1 MRMPKATGYKKEKRK
16 RDKIFMYIKI
26 PINLLHDN
34 PFNSISECLF
44 YAFCASHTK
53 DETMTFNYSTEKLQE
68 VFPVSSSQ
76 LTRYL
81 TNLVD
86 LGIAENK
93 SYLLGYDGLKFSKKR
108 NYKVNTSLYYDS
120 FNYDEN
126 GKAKDYLNLNLGWV
140 MLYGMSLK
148 TALVLAFLWSS
159 YIYLGMPK
167 QQYLNTVNV
176 MEMTSIKDRRT
187 IYKALDQLSV
197 LGFITEKASDE
208 RYFRLIEVN
217 KDKCLCNSVEDLD
230 DSIYNVNM
238 KLLEIVKGKSKR
250 FIKSI
255 MSYLNEASSR
265 LGDVYWDAYN
275 AMLGYMP
282 ERFKFKPVINWRLLE

>member
-1 MRMPKATGYKKEKRK
+1 
-16 RDKIFMYIKI
+16 MYIKI

-34 PFNSISECLF
+34 PFNSINECLF

-81 TNLVD
+81 TNLVN

-93 SYLLGYDGLKFSKKR
+93 SYTLSYEGLKFSKKR

-120 FNYDEN
+120 FSYDEN
-126 GKAKDYLNLNLGWV
+126 GKPKDYLNLNLGWV

-159 YIYLGMPK
+159 YIYLGMPS
-167 QQYLNTVNV
+167 QQYLNTANV
-176 MEMTSIKDRRT
+176 MEMTSIKDRKT
-187 IYKALDQLSV
+187 VYKALDQLSV

-208 RYFRLIEVN
+208 RYYRMIELN
-217 KDKCLCNSVEDLD
+217 ENKCLCK
-230 DSIYNVNM
+230 SIYELDESIANFNNNI
-238 KLLEIVKGKSKR
+238 LDIIKGKSKR
-250 FIKSI
+250 FVKSLK
-255 MSYLNEASSR
+255 SYLDQASSR
-265 LGDVYWDAYN
+265 LGDIYWGAYE
-275 AMLGYMP
+275 AIVGELP
-282 ERFKFKPVINWRLLE
+282 ERFKFKPVIDWRFLE

>member
-1 MRMPKATGYKKEKRK
+1 
-16 RDKIFMYIKI
+16 MYIKI

-34 PFNSISECLF
+34 PFNSINECIF
-44 YAFCASHTK
+44 YAFCASHTE
-53 DETMTFNYSTEKLQE
+53 DETMTFNYSTETLQE

-140 MLYGMSLK
+140 MLYGMGLK
-148 TALVLAFLWSS
+148 TALVLAFLWTVK
-159 YIYLGMPK
+159 IYLGMPD
-167 QQYLNTVNV
+167 QQYVNTQNV
-176 MEMTSIKDRRT
+176 MDMTSIKDRRT
-187 IYKALDQLSV
+187 VYKALDQLIA
-197 LGFITEKASDE
+197 LGIITEKKSDE

-217 KDKCLCNSVEDLD
+217 KDRCLCNSTHDVHETIAHVDCN
-230 DSIYNVNM
+230 I
-238 KLLEIVKGKSKR
+238 LEFVKGKSKR
-250 FIKSI
+250 FINSLK
-255 MSYLNEASSR
+255 SYLKEASSR
-265 LGDVYWDAYN
+265 LGDVLWYPYSV
-275 AMLGYMP
+275 LIGELP
-282 ERFKFKPVINWRLLE
+282 ERFKFKPVNDWRFIE

>member
-1 MRMPKATGYKKEKRK
+1 
-16 RDKIFMYIKI
+16 MYIKI

-34 PFNSISECLF
+34 PFNSINECLF

-53 DETMTFNYSTEKLQE
+53 EETMTFNYSTEKLQE
-68 VFPVSSSQ
+68 VFPVSSAQ

-86 LGIAENK
+86 LGLAENK
-93 SYLLGYDGLKFSKKR
+93 SYLFSYEEIRCSSKR

-120 FNYDEN
+120 FSYDEN

-167 QQYLNTVNV
+167 QQYLSTANV
-176 MEMTSIKDRRT
+176 MEMTSIKDRKT
-187 IYKALDQLSV
+187 VYKALDQLIA
-197 LGFITEKASDE
+197 LGIITEKKSDE
-208 RYFRLIEVN
+208 RYFRLIELN
-217 KDKCLCNSVEDLD
+217 KDRCLCNSTHDVHETIAHVDCN
-230 DSIYNVNM
+230 I
-238 KLLEIVKGKSKR
+238 LEFVKGKSKR
-250 FIKSI
+250 FINSLK
-255 MSYLNEASSR
+255 SYLKEASSR
-265 LGDVYWDAYN
+265 LGDVLWYPYSV
-275 AMLGYMP
+275 LIGELP
-282 ERFKFKPVINWRLLE
+282 ERFKFKPVNDWRFIE

>member
-1 MRMPKATGYKKEKRK
+1 
-16 RDKIFMYIKI
+16 MYIKI

-34 PFNSISECLF
+34 PFNSINECLF

-53 DETMTFNYSTEKLQE
+53 EETMTFNYSTEKLQE
-68 VFPVSSSQ
+68 VFPVSSAQ

-81 TNLVD
+81 TNLVN
-86 LGIAENK
+86 LGLAENK
-93 SYLLGYDGLKFSKKR
+93 SYLFGYEGVKCAGKR

-120 FNYDEN
+120 FSYDEN

-167 QQYLNTVNV
+167 QQYLNTQNI

-187 IYKALDQLSV
+187 IYKALDQLTV

-208 RYFRLIEVN
+208 RYYRLIEVN
-217 KDKCLCNSVEDLD
+217 KDKCLCNSYLDLEE
-230 DSIYNVNM
+230 SITNVNANI
-238 KLLEIVKGKSKR
+238 LDIIKGKSKR
-250 FIKSI
+250 FINSLK
-255 MSYLNEASSR
+255 SYLKKASSM
-265 LGDVYWDAYN
+265 LGDIYWHPYN
-275 AMLGYMP
+275 VMIGELP
-282 ERFKFKPVINWRLLE
+282 DRFKFQPVIDGRFFE

>member
-1 MRMPKATGYKKEKRK
+1 
-16 RDKIFMYIKI
+16 MYIKI

-34 PFNSISECLF
+34 PFNSINECIF

-53 DETMTFNYSTEKLQE
+53 DETMTFNYSTETLQE

-120 FNYDEN
+120 FSYDEN

-148 TALVLAFLWSS
+148 TALVLAFLWTAK
-159 YIYLGMPK
+159 IYLGMPS
-167 QQYLNTVNV
+167 QQYLNTQNV
-176 MEMTSIKDRRT
+176 MDMTSIKDRRT
-187 IYKALDQLSV
+187 VYKALDQLIA
-197 LGFITEKASDE
+197 LGIITEKKSDE

-217 KDKCLCNSVEDLD
+217 KDRCLCKSKLEVYQSRHKLNYKILD
-230 DSIYNVNM
+230 T
-238 KLLEIVKGKSKR
+238 VKDKSKR
-250 FIKSI
+250 FVNSVKTLIKK
-255 MSYLNEASSR
+255 ASKL
-265 LGDVYWDAYN
+265 LGDVYSQAYEKLIGN
-275 AMLGYMP
+275 FPDSLMFRYAID
-282 ERFKFKPVINWRLLE
+282 RRLLL

>member
-1 MRMPKATGYKKEKRK
+1 
-16 RDKIFMYIKI
+16 MYIKI

-34 PFNSISECLF
+34 PFNSINECIF
-44 YAFCASHTK
+44 YAFCASHTE
-53 DETMTFNYSTEKLQE
+53 DETMTFNYSTETLQE

-120 FNYDEN
+120 FSYDEN

-167 QQYLNTVNV
+167 QQYLNTQNV

-187 IYKALDQLSV
+187 VYKALDQLIA
-197 LGFITEKASDE
+197 LGIITEKKSDE
-208 RYFRLIEVN
+208 RYFRLIELN
-217 KDKCLCNSVEDLD
+217 KDRCLCNSTHDVHETIAHVDCN
-230 DSIYNVNM
+230 I
-238 KLLEIVKGKSKR
+238 LEFVKGKSKR
-250 FIKSI
+250 FINSLK
-255 MSYLNEASSR
+255 SYLKEASSR
-265 LGDVYWDAYN
+265 LGDVLWYPYSV
-275 AMLGYMP
+275 LIGELP
-282 ERFKFKPVINWRLLE
+282 ERFKFKPVNDWRFIE

>member
-1 MRMPKATGYKKEKRK
+1 
-16 RDKIFMYIKI
+16 MYIKI

-34 PFNSISECLF
+34 PFNSINECIF

-53 DETMTFNYSTEKLQE
+53 DKEMTFNYSTETLQE

-81 TNLVD
+81 NDLVD

-93 SYLLGYDGLKFSKKR
+93 SYSFSYEGAKFAGKR
-108 NYKVNTSLYYDS
+108 NYKVDTSLYYDS

-148 TALVLAFLWSS
+148 TALVLAFLWTAH
-159 YIYLGMPK
+159 IYLGMPK
-167 QQYLNTVNV
+167 QQYLNTQNV

-187 IYKALDQLSV
+187 VYKALDQLIA
-197 LGFITEKASDE
+197 LGIITEKKSDE
-208 RYFRLIEVN
+208 RYFRLIEIN
-217 KDKCLCNSVEDLD
+217 KDRCLCNANHDVHETHARV
-230 DSIYNVNM
+230 IYSFS
-238 KLLEIVKGKSKR
+238 KIIKGKSKR
-250 FIKSI
+250 FINSFK
-255 MSYLNEASSR
+255 SYLKEASSR
-265 LGDVYWDAYN
+265 LGDVFCDPYSI
-275 AMLGYMP
+275 LIGEFP
-282 ERFKFKPVINWRLLE
+282 ERFKFKPVNEWRFIE

>member
-1 MRMPKATGYKKEKRK
+1 
-16 RDKIFMYIKI
+16 MYIKI

-34 PFNSISECLF
+34 PFNSINECIF
-44 YAFCASHTK
+44 YAFCASHTE
-53 DETMTFNYSTEKLQE
+53 DETMTFNYSTETLQE

-148 TALVLAFLWSS
+148 TALVLAFLWTY
-159 YIYLGMPK
+159 YIYLGMPS
-167 QQYLNTVNV
+167 QQFLNTANI

-187 IYKALDQLSV
+187 VYKALDQLTV
-197 LGFITEKASDE
+197 LGFITEKDSDE

>member
-1 MRMPKATGYKKEKRK
+1 
-16 RDKIFMYIKI
+16 MYIKI

-34 PFNSISECLF
+34 SFNSINECLF

-81 TNLVD
+81 TNLVN

-93 SYLLGYDGLKFSKKR
+93 SYTLSYEGLKFSKKR

-120 FNYDEN
+120 FSYDEN
-126 GKAKDYLNLNLGWV
+126 GKPKDYLNLNLGWV

-159 YIYLGMPK
+159 YIYLGMPS
-167 QQYLNTVNV
+167 QQYLNTANV
-176 MEMTSIKDRRT
+176 MEMTSIKDRKT
-187 IYKALDQLSV
+187 VYKALDQLSV

-217 KDKCLCNSVEDLD
+217 KDRCLCNSVDDLRE
-230 DSIYNVNM
+230 SIAEFDNN
-238 KLLEIVKGKSKR
+238 IVETIEGKSKR
-250 FIKSI
+250 FINSLK
-255 MSYLNEASSR
+255 SYLKQASLR
-265 LGDVYWDAYN
+265 LGDFFCSSYN
-275 AMLGYMP
+275 ILIGELP
-282 ERFKFKPVINWRLLE
+282 ERFNFQAEINWRLLE

>member
-1 MRMPKATGYKKEKRK
+1 ML
-16 RDKIFMYIKI
+16 MYIKI

-34 PFNSISECLF
+34 PFNSINECIF
-44 YAFCASHTK
+44 YAFCASHTE
-53 DETMTFNYSTEKLQE
+53 DETMTFNYSTETLQE

-120 FNYDEN
+120 FSYDEN

-167 QQYLNTVNV
+167 QQYLNTQNV

-187 IYKALDQLSV
+187 IYKALDQLIA
-197 LGFITEKASDE
+197 LGIITEKKSDE

-217 KDKCLCNSVEDLD
+217 KDRCLCNSTFDVHETIAHVDCN
-230 DSIYNVNM
+230 I
-238 KLLEIVKGKSKR
+238 LEFVKGKSKR
-250 FIKSI
+250 FINSLK
-255 MSYLNEASSR
+255 SYLKEASSR
-265 LGDVYWDAYN
+265 LGDVLWYPYSV
-275 AMLGYMP
+275 LIGELP

>member
-1 MRMPKATGYKKEKRK
+1 
-16 RDKIFMYIKI
+16 MYIKI

-34 PFNSISECLF
+34 PFNSINECIF
-44 YAFCASHTK
+44 YAFCASHTE
-53 DETMTFNYSTEKLQE
+53 DETMTFNYSTETLQE

-120 FNYDEN
+120 FSYDEN

-148 TALVLAFLWSS
+148 TALVLAFLWTVK
-159 YIYLGMPK
+159 IYLGMPN
-167 QQYLNTVNV
+167 QQYVNTQNV
-176 MEMTSIKDRRT
+176 MDMTSIKDRRT
-187 IYKALDQLSV
+187 VYKALDQLIA
-197 LGFITEKASDE
+197 LGIITEKKSDE

-217 KDKCLCNSVEDLD
+217 KDRCLCNSTHDVHETMAHVDCYILD
-230 DSIYNVNM
+230 
-238 KLLEIVKGKSKR
+238 IVKGKSKR
-250 FIKSI
+250 FINSLK
-255 MSYLNEASSR
+255 SYLKEASSR
-265 LGDVYWDAYN
+265 LGDILQYPYSI
-275 AMLGYMP
+275 LIGELP
-282 ERFKFKPVINWRLLE
+282 ERFKFKPVNEWRFIE

>member
-1 MRMPKATGYKKEKRK
+1 
-16 RDKIFMYIKI
+16 MYIKI

-34 PFNSISECLF
+34 PFNSINECIF
-44 YAFCASHTK
+44 YAFCASHTDDK
-53 DETMTFNYSTEKLQE
+53 EMSFNYSTETLQE

-81 TNLVD
+81 NNLVD
-86 LGIAENK
+86 LGLAENK
-93 SYLLGYDGLKFSKKR
+93 SYLLSYDGLKFSKKR

-120 FNYDEN
+120 FSYDEN
-126 GKAKDYLNLNLGWV
+126 GKPKDYLNLNLGWV

-159 YIYLGMPK
+159 YIYLGMPS
-167 QQYLNTVNV
+167 QQYLNTANV

-187 IYKALDQLSV
+187 VYKALDQLSV

-217 KDKCLCNSVEDLD
+217 KDRCLCNSVDDLRE
-230 DSIYNVNM
+230 SIAEFDNN
-238 KLLEIVKGKSKR
+238 IVETIEGKSKR
-250 FIKSI
+250 FINSLK
-255 MSYLNEASSR
+255 SYLKQASLR
-265 LGDVYWDAYN
+265 LGDFFCSSYN
-275 AMLGYMP
+275 ILIGELP
-282 ERFKFKPVINWRLLE
+282 ERFNFQAEINWRLLE

>member
-1 MRMPKATGYKKEKRK
+1 
-16 RDKIFMYIKI
+16 MYIKI

-34 PFNSISECLF
+34 PFNSINECIF

-86 LGIAENK
+86 LGLAENK
-93 SYLLGYDGLKFSKKR
+93 SYLLGYEGLKFSKKR
-108 NYKVNTSLYYDS
+108 NYKVDTSLYYDS
-120 FNYDEN
+120 FTYDEN

-148 TALVLAFLWSS
+148 TALVLAFLWTS
-159 YIYLGMPK
+159 YIYLDMPK
-167 QQYLNTVNV
+167 QQYLNTQNV

-187 IYKALDQLSV
+187 VYKALDQLTV
-197 LGFITEKASDE
+197 LGFITEKDSDE

>member
-1 MRMPKATGYKKEKRK
+1 
-16 RDKIFMYIKI
+16 MYIKI

-34 PFNSISECLF
+34 PFNSINECIF
-44 YAFCASHTK
+44 YAFCASHTE
-53 DETMTFNYSTEKLQE
+53 DETMTFNYSTETLQE

-120 FNYDEN
+120 FSYDEN

-148 TALVLAFLWSS
+148 TALVLSFLWSS
-159 YIYLGMPK
+159 YIYLGMPS
-167 QQYLNTVNV
+167 QQYLNTANI

-187 IYKALDQLSV
+187 IYKSLDQLIA
-197 LGFITEKASDE
+197 LGIITEKASDE
-208 RYFRLIEVN
+208 RYFRLIELN
-217 KDKCLCNSVEDLD
+217 KDRCLCNSTFDVHETLAHVDCYFLD
-230 DSIYNVNM
+230 I
-238 KLLEIVKGKSKR
+238 IKGKSKR
-250 FIKSI
+250 FINSLK
-255 MSYLNEASSR
+255 SYLKEASSR
-265 LGDVYWDAYN
+265 LGDVLWYPYSI
-275 AMLGYMP
+275 LIGELP
-282 ERFKFKPVINWRLLE
+282 ERFKFKPVNEWRFIE

>member
-1 MRMPKATGYKKEKRK
+1 
-16 RDKIFMYIKI
+16 MYIKI
-26 PINLLHDN
+26 PVNLLQNN
-34 PFNSISECLF
+34 PFNSVNECLF

-53 DETMTFNYSTEKLQE
+53 DSIMTFNYSTKKLQE
-68 VFPVSSSQ
+68 VFPVSSAQ

-86 LGIAENK
+86 LGLAENK
-93 SYLLGYDGLKFSKKR
+93 SYLFSYEGVKCSGKR

-120 FNYDEN
+120 FSYDEN

-148 TALVLAFLWSS
+148 TALVLSFLWSS
-159 YIYLGMPK
+159 YIYLGMPSK
-167 QQYLNTVNV
+167 QYLNTQNV

-217 KDKCLCNSVEDLD
+217 KDKCLCYSYLELEETETNINCNILD
-230 DSIYNVNM
+230 I
-238 KLLEIVKGKSKR
+238 IKGKSKR
-250 FIKSI
+250 FINSLKG
-255 MSYLNEASSR
+255 YLKEASSR
-265 LGDVYWDAYN
+265 LGDIYWHPYN
-275 AMLGYMP
+275 VLIGELP
-282 ERFKFKPVINWRLLE
+282 DRFKFQPVIDGRFFE

>member
-1 MRMPKATGYKKEKRK
+1 
-16 RDKIFMYIKI
+16 MYIKI

-34 PFNSISECLF
+34 PFNSINECIF
-44 YAFCASHTK
+44 YAFCASHTE
-53 DETMTFNYSTEKLQE
+53 DETMTFNYSTETLQE

-93 SYLLGYDGLKFSKKR
+93 SYLLGYEGLKFSKKR

-120 FNYDEN
+120 FSYDEN
-126 GKAKDYLNLNLGWV
+126 GKPKDYLNLNLGWV

-148 TALVLAFLWSS
+148 TALVLAFLWTS
-159 YIYLGMPK
+159 YIYLGMPS
-167 QQYLNTVNV
+167 QQYLNTQNI

-187 IYKALDQLSV
+187 VYKALDQLTV
-197 LGFITEKASDE
+197 LGFITEKDSDE
-208 RYFRLIEVN
+208 RYYRLIEVN

>member
-1 MRMPKATGYKKEKRK
+1 
-16 RDKIFMYIKI
+16 MYIKI

-34 PFNSISECLF
+34 PFNSINECIF

-53 DETMTFNYSTEKLQE
+53 DEEMTFNYSTEKLQE
-68 VFPVSSSQ
+68 VFPVSSAQ

-81 TNLVD
+81 TNLVN

-93 SYLLGYDGLKFSKKR
+93 SYLLSYEGAKFAGKR
-108 NYKVNTSLYYDS
+108 NYKLNTSLYYDS

-140 MLYGMSLK
+140 MLYGMSLT
-148 TALVLAFLWSS
+148 TALVLAFLYTS
-159 YIYLGMPK
+159 YIYLGMPE
-167 QQYLNTVNV
+167 QQYLNTQNV
-176 MEMTSIKDRRT
+176 MEMTSIKDRKT
-187 IYKALDQLSV
+187 VYKALDQLSV
-197 LGFITEKASDE
+197 LGFITEKVSDK
-208 RYFRLIEVN
+208 RYYRLIEVN

>member
-1 MRMPKATGYKKEKRK
+1 
-16 RDKIFMYIKI
+16 MYIKI

-34 PFNSISECLF
+34 PFNSINECIF
-44 YAFCASHTK
+44 YAFCASHTE
-53 DETMTFNYSTEKLQE
+53 DETMTFNYSTETLQE

-120 FNYDEN
+120 FSYDEN

-167 QQYLNTVNV
+167 QQYLNTQNV

-187 IYKALDQLSV
+187 IYKALDQLIA
-197 LGFITEKASDE
+197 LGIITEKKSDE
-208 RYFRLIEVN
+208 RYFRLIELN
-217 KDKCLCNSVEDLD
+217 KDRCLCNDSFDVHETIAHVDCYFLD
-230 DSIYNVNM
+230 MI
-238 KLLEIVKGKSKR
+238 KGKSKR
-250 FIKSI
+250 FINSLK
-255 MSYLNEASSR
+255 SYLKEASSR
-265 LGDVYWDAYN
+265 LGDVLCYPYSV
-275 AMLGYMP
+275 LIGELP
-282 ERFKFKPVINWRLLE
+282 ERFKFKPVNDWRFIE

>member
-1 MRMPKATGYKKEKRK
+1 
-16 RDKIFMYIKI
+16 MYIKI

-34 PFNSISECLF
+34 PFNSINECIF
-44 YAFCASHTK
+44 YTFCASHTE
-53 DETMTFNYSTEKLQE
+53 DETMTFNYSTETLQE

-148 TALVLAFLWSS
+148 TALVLAFLWTS
-159 YIYLGMPK
+159 YIYLGMPS
-167 QQYLNTVNV
+167 QQYLNTQNV

-187 IYKALDQLSV
+187 IYKALDQLIA
-197 LGFITEKASDE
+197 LGIITEKASDE
-208 RYFRLIEVN
+208 RYFRLIELN
-217 KDKCLCNSVEDLD
+217 KDRCLCNSTFDVHETLAHVDCN
-230 DSIYNVNM
+230 I
-238 KLLEIVKGKSKR
+238 LEFVKGKSKR
-250 FIKSI
+250 FINSLK
-255 MSYLNEASSR
+255 SYLKEASSR
-265 LGDVYWDAYN
+265 LGDVLWYPYSV
-275 AMLGYMP
+275 LIGELP
-282 ERFKFKPVINWRLLE
+282 ERFKFKPVNDWRFIE

>member
-1 MRMPKATGYKKEKRK
+1 
-16 RDKIFMYIKI
+16 MYIKI

-34 PFNSISECLF
+34 PFNSINECIF
-44 YAFCASHTK
+44 YAFCASHTE
-53 DETMTFNYSTEKLQE
+53 DETMTFNYSTETLQE

-148 TALVLAFLWSS
+148 TALVLAFLWTS

-167 QQYLNTVNV
+167 QQYLNTQNV

-187 IYKALDQLSV
+187 IYKALDQLIA
-197 LGFITEKASDE
+197 LGIITEKASDE
-208 RYFRLIEVN
+208 RYFRLIELN
-217 KDKCLCNSVEDLD
+217 KDRCLCNSTFDVHETLAHVDCYFLD
-230 DSIYNVNM
+230 I
-238 KLLEIVKGKSKR
+238 IKGKSKR
-250 FIKSI
+250 FINSLK
-255 MSYLNEASSR
+255 SYLKEASSR
-265 LGDVYWDAYN
+265 LGDVLWYPYSI
-275 AMLGYMP
+275 LIGELP
-282 ERFKFKPVINWRLLE
+282 ERFKFKPVNEWRFIE

>member
-1 MRMPKATGYKKEKRK
+1 
-16 RDKIFMYIKI
+16 MYIKI
-26 PINLLHDN
+26 PISLLQNN
-34 PFNSISECLF
+34 PFNSVNECLF

-53 DETMTFNYSTEKLQE
+53 EETMTFNYSTDKLQE

-81 TNLVD
+81 NHLVD

-93 SYLLGYDGLKFSKKR
+93 SLFFNYGGVKFVGKR
-108 NYKVNTSLYYDS
+108 NYKVDTSLYYDS
-120 FNYDEN
+120 FTYDEN

-140 MLYGMSLK
+140 NLYGMSLV
-148 TALVLAFLWSS
+148 TSLVLACVYSGF
-159 YIYLGMPK
+159 IYLNKPK
-167 QQYLNTVNV
+167 ELYFRTADIS
-176 MEMTSIKDRRT
+176 EMTGVKDRKT
-187 IYKALDQLSV
+187 IYKTIDQLTV
-197 LGFITEKASDE
+197 LGFITEKVSDK
-208 RYFRLIEVN
+208 RYYRLIEVN
-217 KDKCLCNSVEDLD
+217 EKKCLCKSLEELD
-230 DSIYNVNM
+230 ESIYNVNM

-282 ERFKFKPVINWRLLE
+282 ERFKFKPVINWRFLE

>member
-1 MRMPKATGYKKEKRK
+1 
-16 RDKIFMYIKI
+16 MYIKI

-34 PFNSISECLF
+34 PFNSINECLF

-53 DETMTFNYSTEKLQE
+53 DETMTFNYSTKKLQE

-81 TNLVD
+81 TNLVN

-93 SYLLGYDGLKFSKKR
+93 SYTLSYEGLKFSKKR

-120 FNYDEN
+120 FSYDEN
-126 GKAKDYLNLNLGWV
+126 GKPKDYLNLNLGWV

-159 YIYLGMPK
+159 YIYLGMPS
-167 QQYLNTVNV
+167 QQYLNTANV
-176 MEMTSIKDRRT
+176 MEMTSIKDRKT
-187 IYKALDQLSV
+187 VYKALDQLTA
-197 LGFITEKASDE
+197 LGFITEKDSDE